1 VVDIYDKDIYSMT
14 KKCFNFLEVK
24 FASKDI
30 EVVLIEN
37 QPAQKNPKMKS
48 IQMIVFGFFAYKQHV
63 AKQNI
68 NNIFF
73 QSANNKNKFAKK
85 MGIEVPEYKTKYLE
99 NKKRAVACTKI
110 LLNESWGEYFEIH
123 NKKDDLAD
131 CFIQMLSFIE
141 YKPVIVH

>member
-1 VVDIYDKDIYSMT
+1 MFVLSFDIGTKNLAYCYSDNENIIEWDVVDIYDKDIYSMT

-73 QSANNKNKFAKK
+73 QSANNKNKFSKK
-85 MGIEVPEYKTKYLE
+85 MGIEVP
-99 NKKRAVACTKI
+99 
-110 LLNESWGEYFEIH
+110 
-123 NKKDDLAD
+123 
-131 CFIQMLSFIE
+131 
-141 YKPVIVH
+141 